1 MKLPRKTWPLHVGIP
16 TQFVLK
22 FTNPL
27 YEEMSITL
35 ATPQQHK
42 KPAMGLDSMTEKD
55 EETTNTTTPEEPKV
69 GGKVTILSP
78 HFKVG
83 AYNEM
88 MEYDD
93 EIYPT
98 GPSSRSR
105 SGFSAG
111 LSSSWAD
118 GVHEKKNNYTSII
131 VEVIPEEA
139 GEFKVNKSIS
149 MLVFVYLCI
158 YFYLVPITSDLQL
171 QIRTRPYGCIIR

>member
-27 YEEMSITL
+27 YEEMSVTL

-42 KPAMGLDSMTEKD
+42 KSAMGLGATTAEV
-55 EETTNTTTPEEPKV
+55 EEQDQETTPEGPKV

-139 GEFKVNKSIS
+139 GEFKVRYKQALWIH
-149 MLVFVYLCI
+149 
-158 YFYLVPITSDLQL
+158 
-171 QIRTRPYGCIIR
+171 IILFIHARCF